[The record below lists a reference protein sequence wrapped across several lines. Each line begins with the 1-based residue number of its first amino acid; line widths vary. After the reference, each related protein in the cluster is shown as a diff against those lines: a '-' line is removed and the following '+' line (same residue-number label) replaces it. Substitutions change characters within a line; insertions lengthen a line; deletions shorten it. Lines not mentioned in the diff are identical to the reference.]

1 MGRTGI
7 MAKAF
12 TIEDLSKIV
21 GAERVEEYEGGV
33 WYCYGSEKNGKHKLL
48 AIIEK
53 TKTGYAIDAESD
65 IINLVSASTAVT
77 KLQTPLYDTY
87 VDAYDKTALHV
98 GTKVDSKYYFGHKV
112 LSSKLS
118 SMTWEQ
124 IRKRE
129 YQIAKPKPEEI
140 LEPLDPIKELN

>member
-1 MGRTGI
+1 
-7 MAKAF
+7 MAKVL

-21 GAERVEEYEGGV
+21 GAERVEEHEGGV

-53 TKTGYAIDAESD
+53 TKTGYAIDAEKEV
-65 IINLVSASTAVT
+65 IALVSASMAVT

-87 VDAYDKTALHV
+87 VDAYGKTALHV
-98 GTKVDSKYYFGHKV
+98 GFKVESKYYFGHKV

-118 SMTWEQ
+118 STTWEQ

-140 LEPLDPIKELN
+140 LEPLESIEKSN

>member
-1 MGRTGI
+1 
-7 MAKAF
+7 MAKVL

-21 GAERVEEYEGGV
+21 GAERFEEHEGGV

-53 TKTGYAIDAESD
+53 TKTGYAMDAEKEV
-65 IINLVSASTAVT
+65 IALVSASTTVT
-77 KLQTPLYDTY
+77 KLQKPLYDTY
-87 VDAYDKTALHV
+87 VGAYGKTALHV
-98 GTKVDSKYYFGHKV
+98 GVKVDSKYYFGHKV

-129 YQIAKPKPEEI
+129 YQIAKPKPEEF
-140 LEPLDPIKELN
+140 LESLDPIKKLN